1 MTTKHY
7 FEIRPIITPMARRIW
22 IAGGAVAVWCLLV
35 AFGIREIYGYS
46 TTTGARAEA
55 PSQWPAEST
64 LARSTSKPT
73 IIMFAHP
80 ECPCTR
86 ASLTELATI
95 VDAASVKPA
104 IEIVFSVPG
113 SSWTTAA
120 RIPGAVLTLDRDG
133 TEAARFG
140 AATSGH
146 VVVYDAGGNLQF
158 AGGITGSRGHAG
170 DNVGRRMVAQAIE
183 SARPIAAEH
192 EVFGCALR

>member
-1 MTTKHY
+1 MTTQHD
-7 FEIRPIITPMARRIW
+7 FEIRSTITPMGRRIW
-22 IAGGAVAVWCLLV
+22 IVVGAVAVWCLLV

-55 PSQWPAEST
+55 PSQWPAESS
-64 LARSTSKPT
+64 LVRSTSKPT
-73 IIMFAHP
+73 IIMFVHP
-80 ECPCTR
+80 DCPCTR

-104 IEIVFSVPG
+104 IEIVFSEPG
-113 SSWTTAA
+113 SSWAVAA
-120 RIPGAVLTLDRDG
+120 RIPGAALTLDRDG
-133 TEAARFG
+133 SETARFG

-146 VVVYDAGGNLQF
+146 VVVYDAAGTLQF

-170 DNVGRRMVAQAIE
+170 DNVGRRMVAQAVE
-183 SARPIAAEH
+183 SPHPIAAEH